1 MFRFSSYDMAARLR
15 QSTPFW
21 LPWSHEV
28 ATNKKITRIV
38 YYILLDSSMV
48 ASANTLDGSPF
59 HWIERIHKNHAARM
73 GNGFTMA
80 VVFVG
85 CEMWLT

>member
-1 MFRFSSYDMAARLR
+1 
-15 QSTPFW
+15 
-21 LPWSHEV
+21 
-28 ATNKKITRIV
+28 
-38 YYILLDSSMV
+38 MV

-73 GNGFTMA
+73 GNGFTMV